1 MLGKLE
7 RRIVCFPFVLERD
20 ALLLERDARNVFL
33 VEDFGNV
40 KVRMLESSLGLAD
53 QMIDLRRGDTRN
65 LVFDCAE
72 SAGADRQLS
81 FAIERKQTALA
92 FDLDFARQRRDV
104 DDGVVIFA

>member
-20 ALLLERDARNVFL
+20 ALLLERDSRNVL
-33 VEDFGNV
+33 LGEELGVA
-40 KVRMLESSLGLAD
+40 KMRMLEFSLGLAD

-81 FAIERKQTALA
+81 FAAERKQPSLT
-92 FDLDFARQRRDV
+92 FDLDFARQRRDG
-104 DDGVVIFA
+104 DDSIVIFA

>member
-20 ALLLERDARNVFL
+20 ALLLERDSRNVL
-33 VEDFGNV
+33 LGEELGVA
-40 KVRMLESSLGLAD
+40 KMRMLEFSLGLAN

-72 SAGADRQLS
+72 SAGADRQLP
-81 FAIERKQTALA
+81 FAAERKQPALA
-92 FDLDFARQRRDV
+92 FDLDFARQRRDS
-104 DDGVVIFA
+104 DNSIVIFA